1 MGNMTNIP
9 YMLPSHVHHLALF
22 ISIYDPVISAEVIHG
37 NNLFKEPYM
46 SLSSHVHH
54 FAAFALYISI
64 YDLVIFIDEYAVRRD
79 DTVPGFR

>member
-1 MGNMTNIP
+1 
-9 YMLPSHVHHLALF
+9 L
-22 ISIYDPVISAEVIHG
+22 AEVIHG

-64 YDLVIFIDEYAVRRD
+64 YDLVIFIDVIKAHDGRVFMRVRRAD
-79 DTVPGFR
+79 HPQLVLSHL